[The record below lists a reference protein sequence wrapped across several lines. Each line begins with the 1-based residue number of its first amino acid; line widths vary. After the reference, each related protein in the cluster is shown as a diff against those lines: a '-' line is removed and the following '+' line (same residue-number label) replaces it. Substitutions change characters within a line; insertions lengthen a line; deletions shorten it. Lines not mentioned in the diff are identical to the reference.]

1 MTKEEVLSKSYQELV
16 KLREIAVVS
25 DSPNRFTI
33 IRWIDEEMAI
43 RTFKDVLVETSEF
56 EGVD

>member
-1 MTKEEVLSKSYQELV
+1 MTKEEVLSKSHKELK

-25 DSPNRFTI
+25 DSPNRFAI
-33 IRWIDEEMAI
+33 IKWIDEELAI